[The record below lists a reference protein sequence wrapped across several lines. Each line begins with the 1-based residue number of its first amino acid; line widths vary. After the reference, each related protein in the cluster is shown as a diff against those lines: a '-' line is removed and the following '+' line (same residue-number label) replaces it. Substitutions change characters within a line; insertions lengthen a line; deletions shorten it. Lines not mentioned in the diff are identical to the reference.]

1 MEEPPAA
8 LYDQPHPAL
17 LLGAAPGR
25 APISVT
31 ARGLLSAEPALL
43 VLDPQG
49 RARTVPVRPLAG
61 PWAVAG
67 RWWDA
72 EGSARAYLRVA
83 LEGEGGAEDLLL
95 VFRAGAWAVEGAYC

>member
-1 MEEPPAA
+1 
-8 LYDQPHPAL
+8 
-17 LLGAAPGR
+17 
-25 APISVT
+25 PIGVT
-31 ARGLLSAEPALL
+31 ARGLLSAEPARL

-83 LEGEGGAEDLLL
+83 LEGEGGGAEDLLL
-95 VFRAGAWAVEGAYC
+95 VFRAGAWSVEGAYA